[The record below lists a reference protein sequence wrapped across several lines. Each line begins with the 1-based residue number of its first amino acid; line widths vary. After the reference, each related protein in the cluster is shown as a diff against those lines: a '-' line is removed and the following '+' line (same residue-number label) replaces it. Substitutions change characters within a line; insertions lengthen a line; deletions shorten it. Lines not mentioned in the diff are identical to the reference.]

1 MNIEDDNTK
10 QEFYF
15 EVEYIVSAHDTDIR
29 NHCKLTNILN
39 YLQEAA
45 GRHAAKFG
53 LDSVNLMNN
62 NIGWV
67 LSRLKVQMLHYP
79 EWQEKVII
87 RTWTRE
93 SIGILSYRDFEI
105 LNEKREIIGK
115 GTSAWLMIDILKR
128 RPIRPKS
135 FTDNFPNNPEEISLT
150 KELRKLPEQKDLEKV
165 FSLPVMY
172 SDVDINHHVNNV
184 KYARWQI
191 DAIPV
196 SALLDRSIKDFEIDF
211 LHEAKLGEKVTISCK
226 KEEDTYY
233 TNTYNGEFV
242 NSRAIIKF

>member
-1 MNIEDDNTK
+1 MNKEAEPIEEDYIH
-10 QEFYF
+10 E
-15 EVEYIVSAHDTDIR
+15 EEYSVSAHDTDIR

-39 YLQEAA
+39 YLQETAA
-45 GRHAAKFG
+45 RHVSKYG
-53 LDSVNLMNN
+53 LDAMSLMQD

-67 LSRLKVQMLHYP
+67 LSRLKIQMLHYP

-87 RTWTRE
+87 RTWSRGA
-93 SIGILSYRDFEI
+93 IGILAYRDFEI
-105 LNEKREIIGK
+105 LNGEREIVGR
-115 GTSAWLMIDILKR
+115 GTSAWMLIDIVKR
-128 RPIRPKS
+128 RPIRPKAY
-135 FTDNFPNNPEEISLT
+135 TDNFPQNPERVSLCEDLKKIPT
-150 KELRKLPEQKDLEKV
+150 RSDLEKI

-196 SALLDRSIKDFEIDF
+196 SALLDHSIKDFEIDF
-211 LHEAKLGEKVTISCK
+211 LHEAKLGDKVTIECK
-226 KEEDTYY
+226 KEDSTYY
-233 TNTYNGEFV
+233 TNTHIGDVV